1 VFTLGLTECWR
12 ARDDGAV
19 YPLCP
24 GVAGGTFAPD
34 QHEFHNLT
42 VRETVDDLCA
52 SINALR
58 RINPKARV
66 ILTVSPV
73 PLVATASGEHVL
85 VATTYSKSVLRVAA
99 QEVVEALED
108 VFYFP
113 SYEIITGNHSRGS
126 YFAED
131 LRSVTEQGVSH
142 VMRVFFRHLA
152 GQELDGLQTVEDP
165 ALDVAI
171 AEMARLVQ
179 VNCDEEALD
188 RT

>member
-1 VFTLGLTECWR
+1 M
-12 ARDDGAV
+12 
-19 YPLCP
+19 
-24 GVAGGTFAPD
+24 
-34 QHEFHNLT
+34 
-42 VRETVDDLCA
+42 
-52 SINALR
+52 
-58 RINPKARV
+58 
-66 ILTVSPV
+66 
-73 PLVATASGEHVL
+73 
-85 VATTYSKSVLRVAA
+85 
-99 QEVVEALED
+99 ED